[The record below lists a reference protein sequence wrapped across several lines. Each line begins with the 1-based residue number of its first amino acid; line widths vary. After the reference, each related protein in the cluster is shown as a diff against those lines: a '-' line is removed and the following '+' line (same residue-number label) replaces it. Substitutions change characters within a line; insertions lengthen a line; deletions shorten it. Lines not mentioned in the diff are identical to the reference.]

1 MIQHMSALFQRHP
14 LAISLIVAFIIRA
27 VAAWRNYGP
36 FAVDDYQ
43 NVIEPAMRYLMLG
56 TKPEIPTLRFELLPY
71 AFAWFMKPLYLL
83 GVKRADFLVSFA
95 YFIMGVISLTQIV
108 AMHRIGS
115 LLLNETWRNAMTLFS
130 AVWAIAPIF
139 TNSADIA
146 GPSYILLT
154 FCILHLIR
162 ATPEKF
168 GLQNSAA
175 PGFMPFLWCGFYL
188 SAAIFFRFSLAPL
201 YFALAV
207 WLLVVVH
214 RAAKLRAVLY
224 YALGGL
230 LTAIIMVLLELFNKK
245 APFSTALEFI
255 KYNLGAHIQTQSYGS
270 MPWHLY
276 LVIFLMFPLPLLSFF
291 FWYPMFTAARR
302 YSALTTL
309 FLTFLVSHSLIAFK
323 LERYVI
329 PVMPIFMLFLFAGMQ
344 QFADRRWLRW
354 SYRILIILNALMIL
368 PVALTMQQRA
378 GVDGAIYAGRLE
390 GTRIAHR
397 IDPWRWAYY
406 GFNRGNPAF
415 TSTMEELT
423 TVIRAQPDSKLH
435 IFRFMYFS
443 KAELAQIE
451 AAGMRC
457 ALKKIFRPDF
467 LERISIRLN
476 PAMNGRR
483 NDTTIY
489 SCHPLKNGGT
499 LQH

>member
-1 MIQHMSALFQRHP
+1 MPQRLSLLFSRHP
-14 LAISLIVAFIIRA
+14 LAIPLIIAFFIRA
-27 VAAWRNYGP
+27 LAAWRNYGP

-56 TKPEIPTLRFELLPY
+56 TKPEIPALRFELLPY
-71 AFAWFMKPLYLL
+71 AFAWFMKPLYVL

-115 LLLNETWRNAMTLFS
+115 LLLHDKWRNAMTLFS
-130 AVWAIAPIF
+130 ATWAIAPIF

-162 ATPEKF
+162 ATPERF
-168 GLQNSAA
+168 GLQTSAA

-207 WLLVVVH
+207 WLLLVVG
-214 RAAKLRAVLY
+214 RGAKLRALLY
-224 YALGGL
+224 FAFGGL
-230 LTAIIMVLLELFNKK
+230 ATAIIMVLLELLNKK
-245 APFSTALEFI
+245 LPLSTAIEFI
-255 KYNLGAHIQTQSYGS
+255 KYNLEAHIQTQSYGN

-276 LVIFLMFPLPLLSFF
+276 LMIFLLFPLPVLSFF
-291 FWYPMFTAARR
+291 FWYPMFTAARH
-302 YSALTTL
+302 YSALVTL
-309 FLTFLVSHSLIAFK
+309 LFAFLISHSLIAFK

-329 PVMPIFMLFLFAGMQ
+329 PVMPIMIIFLFAGMQ
-344 QFADRRWLRW
+344 LFADRPWLRR
-354 SYRILIILNALMIL
+354 SYRALFVLNALMIL

-378 GVDGAIYAGRLE
+378 GVDGAIHAGRLD
-390 GTRIAHR
+390 GVRVAHR

-406 GFNRGNPAF
+406 GFNRRQPIF
-415 TSTMEELT
+415 TASMEELT
-423 TVIRAQPDSKLH
+423 AAIRNHREGKLH
-435 IFRFMYFS
+435 IFRFLYFS
-443 KAELAQIE
+443 KPELAQLE
-451 AAGMRC
+451 SAGMRC
-457 ALKKIFRPDF
+457 TLRKVFSPDY
-467 LERISIRLN
+467 LERLSIRLN

-489 SCHPLKNGGT
+489 ACESLKSG
-499 LQH
+499 